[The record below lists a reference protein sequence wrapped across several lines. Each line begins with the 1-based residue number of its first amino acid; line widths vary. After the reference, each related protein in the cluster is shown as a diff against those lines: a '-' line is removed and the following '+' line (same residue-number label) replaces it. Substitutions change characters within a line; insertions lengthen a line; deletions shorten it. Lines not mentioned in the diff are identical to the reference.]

1 MSLSWELF
9 LLLLVAL
16 NSFVLAKFCNETLHF
31 LATSYTSSLGD
42 PSLGLHRCDCVT

>member
-31 LATSYTSSLGD
+31 WQLATHPAWEILVYVCTG
-42 PSLGLHRCDCVT
+42 VTL